1 VGVAG
6 EDLAGADGFASLS
19 RRGQLSR
26 LRRLGRTALAR
37 YGREGAQLT
46 LQRYEHNA
54 TFRVD
59 AQDGAYLLRINRP
72 GVHTP
77 DTIGSEMAWL
87 TALRHDTDLR
97 VPEPVA
103 AHSGQFFAVARD
115 PGVPQPRVCVL
126 LRWLD
131 GRFIDQRLAPE
142 HLGRVGVLAGRLQE
156 HGSTWTPGSG
166 FLRPRV
172 DTLTSEAKVSSMARS
187 AATARDGDQP
197 TAEDSHRALALVEAL
212 GSTDDAALCTR
223 ALEVVW
229 ASTRTL
235 TKETGAFG
243 LIHGDLH
250 FENVLFRRGEAQA
263 IDFDDCGW
271 GFHLYDLAVVLCELE
286 TRPRYKELRDAFL
299 DAYAQIRPLPE
310 DHTTH
315 LRALSVLRR
324 MQILLWVLQSR
335 DEVAFR
341 DRWRIWAR
349 NELDAIAT
357 AVEGAQAAA
366 SPST

>member
-1 VGVAG
+1 
-6 EDLAGADGFASLS
+6 
-19 RRGQLSR
+19 
-26 LRRLGRTALAR
+26 LAR
-37 YGREGAQLT
+37 YGLGGAELT

-59 AQDGAYLLRINRP
+59 AQNGPYLLRINRP
-72 GVHTP
+72 DAHTP

-103 AHSGQFFAVARD
+103 AHNGQFFAVARD

-126 LRWLD
+126 LHWLD

-142 HLGRVGVLAGRLQE
+142 HLWRVGVLAGRLQE
-156 HGSTWTPGSG
+156 HASTWTPGSG

-197 TAEDSHRALALVEAL
+197 TADDSHRALGLVEAL
-212 GSTDDAALCTR
+212 VSTHDAAQCAR

-229 ASTRTL
+229 SSTRRL
-235 TKETGAFG
+235 TKETSAFG

-250 FENVLFRRGEAQA
+250 YENVLFRRGEAQA

-286 TRPRYKELRDAFL
+286 SRPRYKELRDALL
-299 DAYAQIRPLPE
+299 DAYAQIRPLPA
-310 DHTTH
+310 DHAIH
-315 LRALSVLRR
+315 LRALSILRR

-341 DRWRIWAR
+341 DRWRKWAR

-357 AVEGAQAAA
+357 AVEA
-366 SPST
+366 S

>member
-1 VGVAG
+1 
-6 EDLAGADGFASLS
+6 LAAYG
-19 RRGQLSR
+19 
-26 LRRLGRTALAR
+26 LG
-37 YGREGAQLT
+37 GAQLT

-59 AQDGAYLLRINRP
+59 ARDGPYLLRINRP
-72 GVHTP
+72 GVHTR

-103 AHSGQFFAVARD
+103 AHNGQFFAVARD

-142 HLGRVGVLAGRLQE
+142 HLWRVGALAGRLQE
-156 HGSTWTPGSG
+156 HASTWTPGSG

-187 AATARDGDQP
+187 AATACDGDQP
-197 TAEDSHRALALVEAL
+197 TPEDSHRAVRLVEAL
-212 GSTDDAALCTR
+212 VSTADAALCAR

-235 TKETGAFG
+235 TKETSAFG

-250 FENVLFRRGEAQA
+250 YENILFRRGEAQA

-286 TRPRYKELRDAFL
+286 NRPRYKGLRGAL
-299 DAYAQIRPLPE
+299 LAAYAHTRPLPD
-310 DHTTH
+310 DHAIH
-315 LRALSVLRR
+315 LKALSVLRR
-324 MQILLWVLQSR
+324 MQIVLWVLQSR

-341 DRWRIWAR
+341 DRWLMWAR
-349 NELDAIAT
+349 SELDAIAA
-357 AVEGAQAAA
+357 AVG
-366 SPST
+366 SPPPRRTRVPS

>member
-1 VGVAG
+1 
-6 EDLAGADGFASLS
+6 L
-19 RRGQLSR
+19 
-26 LRRLGRTALAR
+26 TR
-37 YGREGAQLT
+37 YGLGGAQLT

-59 AQDGAYLLRINRP
+59 AHDGPFLLRINRP

-103 AHSGQFFAVARD
+103 AHDGQFFAVVRD

-126 LRWLD
+126 LHWLD
-131 GRFIDQRLAPE
+131 GRFMNQRLAPE
-142 HLGRVGVLAGRLQE
+142 HLWRVGVLAGRLQE
-156 HGSTWTPGSG
+156 HASTWTPGPG

-187 AATARDGDQP
+187 AATARDSDQP
-197 TAEDSHRALALVEAL
+197 TAEDSHSALGLVEAL
-212 GSTDDAALCTR
+212 VSTDDAALCAR

-235 TKETGAFG
+235 TKETSAFG

-250 FENVLFRRGEAQA
+250 YENVLFRRGEARA

-286 TRPRYKELRDAFL
+286 SRPRYKALRDALL

-310 DHTTH
+310 DHAIH
-315 LRALSVLRR
+315 LRAMSVLRR

-335 DEVAFR
+335 HEVAFR
-341 DRWRIWAR
+341 DRWQMWAR

-357 AVEGAQAAA
+357 GVEGRPSGRLAA
-366 SPST
+366 T